1 MINVE
6 LRADEIHTVD
16 QKFRDDFQPR
26 KDHVHELVMVPVRA
40 VEDGTW
46 MLMDLPPN
54 LSVQEQQWLW
64 IKRRRT
70 RAHPLE
76 LWIDRGNEHGN
87 LGTTP

>member
-1 MINVE
+1 
-6 LRADEIHTVD
+6 
-16 QKFRDDFQPR
+16 
-26 KDHVHELVMVPVRA
+26 MVPVRA

-46 MLMDLPPN
+46 MLMDLPPVD
-54 LSVQEQQWLW
+54 LQWLW